1 MTMLDVVFLL
11 MMITAVIKGLRNGL
25 IVAVFSIIGWILGLY
40 AALKFSDALAEL
52 LKDSFNIS
60 ERWLSIIAFVLIF
73 AAVTLIIGLG
83 AKLVEKTFEIA
94 LMGWINRIGGIFF
107 YVLLYALIF
116 SVIVYFADKVK
127 LLSEE
132 TISSSKVYPIIEPI
146 IITLKQLL

>member
-1 MTMLDVVFLL
+1 MLDIVFIG

-52 LKDSFNIS
+52 LKDSINIS
-60 ERWLSIIAFVLIF
+60 ERWLSIIAFILIF
-73 AAVTLIIGLG
+73 SAVTLIIGLG
-83 AKLVEKTFEIA
+83 ARIVEKTFEFA
-94 LMGWINRIGGIFF
+94 LMGWLNRIGGIFF
-107 YVLLYALIF
+107 YVLLYTLIF

-132 TISSSKVYPIIEPI
+132 TISSSKVYPFIEPI